1 MTDVRPATQDDR
13 DLVARIAAE
22 SFYEDPLMSWILPDP
37 ARRLEQLV
45 FVFSGLVDDMLQ
57 DHGLVHVVD
66 GASTAL
72 WRDPEY
78 DHGRTT
84 ADRLQ
89 EAAAATAFAEG
100 PFEPDELERFG
111 ALGAA
116 MTAAHPHDEHW
127 YLNVVGTLPSRQSQG
142 LGAAVLRPVLDRCD
156 EEGIPAYL
164 ESSNPRNVSLY
175 LRHGFVE
182 TGEITP
188 AGGPSLTPMWRDPR

>member
-13 DLVARIAAE
+13 ELVARIAAE
-22 SFYEDPLMSWILPDP
+22 SFHDDPLMSWILPDP
-37 ARRLEQLV
+37 GRRLEQLV

-57 DHGLVHVVD
+57 DHGVIHVVD

-100 PFEPDELERFG
+100 PFEPAELERFA
-111 ALGAA
+111 ALG
-116 MTAAHPHDEHW
+116 
-127 YLNVVGTLPSRQSQG
+127 
-142 LGAAVLRPVLDRCD
+142 
-156 EEGIPAYL
+156 
-164 ESSNPRNVSLY
+164 
-175 LRHGFVE
+175 
-182 TGEITP
+182 
-188 AGGPSLTPMWRDPR
+188 